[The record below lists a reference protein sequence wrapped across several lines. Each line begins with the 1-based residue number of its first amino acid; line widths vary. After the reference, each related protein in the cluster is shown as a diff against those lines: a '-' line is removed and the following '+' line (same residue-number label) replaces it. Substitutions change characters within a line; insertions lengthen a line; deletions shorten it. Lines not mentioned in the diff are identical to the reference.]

1 MKKIGFIRQT
11 ITSFV
16 VFLLMMYI
24 LFNSNN
30 LMTRLIIIPFLIFSL
45 GIVLKNIFLILKKD
59 KLARIMEMIY
69 VFSFFVYYFGFLIWW
84 DYINIINKNYVSV
97 LFSLFAWVGGI
108 LILYKRIRKRYL

>member
-1 MKKIGFIRQT
+1 MKKIGFIKQT
-11 ITSFV
+11 ITAVV
-16 VFLLMMYI
+16 VFLLLMYI
-24 LFNSNN
+24 LFNSND

-45 GIVLKNIFLILKKD
+45 GFFFKSIFLILKKE
-59 KLARIMEMIY
+59 KVAIIMEMIY